1 MSAPSPVA
9 SHSNGSRTATSTA
22 TTVAPTVNGT
32 ASASVGATPALIVV
46 LAVTE

>member
-1 MSAPSPVA
+1 MSAPSPTEIQ
-9 SHSNGSRTATSTA
+9 SQGSRTAMTA

-32 ASASVGATPALIVV
+32 ASASVGATPALMVV